1 MLMKRVWGHVLAG
14 LSLIAGAAPVFSAC
28 VHNDST
34 IFVRDVLAPQTSSQ
48 SGALCL
54 YTADPAQAFI
64 SSGTLD
70 YALRPQYDAIFLV
83 GNQMVPEVNANQL
96 QTETST
102 VTIQGAIVRITD
114 RGGKQIGNYTRLAAA
129 TLSPSSGN
137 TPGYAPIGV
146 TIVDATTLGSA
157 PAGSEIQQ
165 VISGPLQQSG
175 TVRLVTYVRFFGVT
189 LGGRSVESDEFEFP
203 VDVCNGCLI
212 RFSDNPRF
220 PTPNCV
226 GNAASAGSTAT
237 QPVVPC
243 LFGQDVAIDCNLV
256 CQDLPTCNA
265 NTQGVA
271 IVDAGSG

>member
-14 LSLIAGAAPVFSAC
+14 LSLIPGAAFVFSAC

-34 IFVRDVLAPQTSSQ
+34 VFVRDVLAPQTSSQ
-48 SGALCL
+48 SGAVCL

-70 YALRPQYDAIFLV
+70 IALRPQYDAIYLV

-102 VTIQGAIVRITD
+102 VTIQGAIVRITNNRGDELD
-114 RGGKQIGNYTRLAAA
+114 RYTRLAAA

-146 TIVDATTLGSA
+146 TIVDPLALSRDA
-157 PAGSEIQQ
+157 EIQAN
-165 VISGPLQQSG
+165 VVGAVLGQSG
-175 TVRLVTYVRFFGVT
+175 LVRVVTYVRFFGVT
-189 LGGRSVESDEFEFP
+189 LGGKSVESDEFEFP
-203 VDVCNGCLI
+203 VDVCNGCLV
-212 RFSDNPRF
+212 RFTNDPTLR
-220 PTPNCV
+220 TPNCV
-226 GNAASAGSTAT
+226 GGTAT
-237 QPVVPC
+237 TGQPVVPC
-243 LFGQDVAIDCNLV
+243 LFGQDVSIDCNLV

-265 NTQGVA
+265 NSRLPA